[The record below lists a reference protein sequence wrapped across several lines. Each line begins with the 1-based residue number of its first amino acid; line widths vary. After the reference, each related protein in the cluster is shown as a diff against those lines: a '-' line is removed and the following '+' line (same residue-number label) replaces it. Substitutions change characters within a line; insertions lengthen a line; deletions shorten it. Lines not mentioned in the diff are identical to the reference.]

1 LSINPLII
9 KVNKPSV
16 KKIKGRDRNIK
27 KGLITELTIPK
38 IRLATRIL
46 KVLSKV
52 IPGTKILTR

>member
-9 KVNKPSV
+9 NVNKPSV

>member
-9 KVNKPSV
+9 NVNKPSV

-27 KGLITELTIPK
+27 KGLIRELTIPK